1 MHRYVNAFSK
11 VYVIDVKPSSP
22 EISEAR
28 IGNVGLNLRR
38 LLRTFSNLRRSRF
51 SMSKDIL
58 FHGQE
63 IDNRLSVV
71 VFPYE
76 KRKLLW
82 IFFQVV
88 L

>member
-1 MHRYVNAFSK
+1 M
-11 VYVIDVKPSSP
+11 IDVKPSSP
-22 EISEAR
+22 GMSEAR

-58 FHGQE
+58 FHGKE
-63 IDNRLSVV
+63 TDNKLSVI

-76 KRKLLW
+76 KRKLLSSGS
-82 IFFQVV
+82 FFR
-88 L
+88 